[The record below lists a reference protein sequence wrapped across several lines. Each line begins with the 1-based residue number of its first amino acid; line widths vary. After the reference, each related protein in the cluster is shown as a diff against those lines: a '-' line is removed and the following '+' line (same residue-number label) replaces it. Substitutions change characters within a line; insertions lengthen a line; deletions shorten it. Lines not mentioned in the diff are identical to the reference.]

1 MLIIIQSDINKPQS
15 VMGAAVLGTTVLH
28 TDDVVLQIVYVHDM
42 TQLSFLK
49 KEKQSVSI
57 NLVVFLCQYRPTMPV
72 LCSNRPL

>member
-1 MLIIIQSDINKPQS
+1 
-15 VMGAAVLGTTVLH
+15 MGAAVLGTTVLH
-28 TDDVVLQIVYVHDM
+28 ADAAVLQIVYVYDM

-72 LCSNRPL
+72 LGNNRPL

>member
-1 MLIIIQSDINKPQS
+1 
-15 VMGAAVLGTTVLH
+15 MGAAVLGTTVLH

>member
-1 MLIIIQSDINKPQS
+1 
-15 VMGAAVLGTTVLH
+15 MGAAVLGTTVLH
-28 TDDVVLQIVYVHDM
+28 ADDVVLQIVYVYDM

>member
-1 MLIIIQSDINKPQS
+1 
-15 VMGAAVLGTTVLH
+15 MGAAVLGTTVLH
-28 TDDVVLQIVYVHDM
+28 TDDVVLQNVYVYDM

>member
-72 LCSNRPL
+72 LGNNRPL